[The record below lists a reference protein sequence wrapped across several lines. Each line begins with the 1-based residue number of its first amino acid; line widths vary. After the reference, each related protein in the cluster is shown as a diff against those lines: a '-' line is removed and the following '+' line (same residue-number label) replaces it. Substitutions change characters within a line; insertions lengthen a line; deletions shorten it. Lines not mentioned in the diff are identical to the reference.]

1 MGRTD
6 INPIDEI
13 IDELN
18 LARADWYKLYQK
30 DFKVA
35 SIRLRKRLE
44 FVIQASKQI
53 KRDSLKYRKL
63 IEEQGKYFIEENGSE

>member
-1 MGRTD
+1 MGRPD

-63 IEEQGKYFIEENGSE
+63 IEDQGKYFIEENGE

>member
-1 MGRTD
+1 MGRPD

-18 LARADWYKLYQK
+18 LARADWHKLYQK

-63 IEEQGKYFIEENGSE
+63 IEEQGKYFIEENGE

>member
-1 MGRTD
+1 MGRPD